1 MPPHLPPPPK
11 DQLTK
16 GDFNKAMWTFF
27 FLGIYGRMVAYLPA
41 CCTSL
46 LCALLAKVAGLTSLK
61 SRVERGMRR
70 FPGQL
75 EGDVEVLTRRHI
87 RLLVDVFHNI
97 LYFAYHHRPGRR
109 VSTSVKREGE
119 AYLQEALKED
129 KGVILCSLHLG
140 DFFESIAYLATAY
153 PVNLVVRGESNPRW
167 EAFGLRMRQKSG
179 INTIYS
185 EGGALQIRAK
195 LKQGELVIFVIDQYI
210 LPFFYGPDHPL
221 RGVVPRVAQLTG
233 APVIPFFTLHDKG
246 HTILRFLSPLAEV
259 SSSGLEDILM
269 QGIRE
274 NPHLWFWWRR
284 LGKIKRS
291 QRKPERERA

>member
-1 MPPHLPPPPK
+1 
-11 DQLTK
+11 
-16 GDFNKAMWTFF
+16 MWTFF
-27 FLGIYGRMVAYLPA
+27 FLGIYGRMVAYMPTP
-41 CCTSL
+41 CTSL
-46 LCALLAKVAGLTSLK
+46 LCALLAKVASLTSLK

-70 FPGQL
+70 FPLQL
-75 EGDVEVLTRRHI
+75 DGDVEVLTRRHI
-87 RLLVDVFHNI
+87 RLLVDVFHNM
-97 LYFAYHHRPGRR
+97 LYFGYHHRPGRR
-109 VSTSVKREGE
+109 VSTTVKREGE
-119 AYLQEALKED
+119 AYLQEALKD
-129 KGVILCSLHLG
+129 NKGVILCSLHLG
-140 DFFESIAYLATAY
+140 DFFASIAYLATAY

-167 EAFGLRMRQKSG
+167 EAFGMRMRQKSR

-185 EGGALQIRAK
+185 EGGALKIKAK

-246 HTILRFLSPLAEV
+246 HTILRFGSPLTEV
-259 SSSGLEDILM
+259 SASRLEDILM

-274 NPHLWFWWRR
+274 DPALWFWWRR

-291 QRKPERERA
+291 QRKPERKRA